1 MNKAKSTSY
10 EKAMTYAEQYYKHFR
25 IDMSKIDT
33 DKKWTKEDELE
44 NEKLLNQIKKETKE
58 GNIVII
64 CEDYKQ

>member
-1 MNKAKSTSY
+1 MNKEKPTSY
-10 EKAMTYAEQYYKHFR
+10 EKALAYAEKYYKDFR
-25 IDMSKIDT
+25 MDMSSIDT
-33 DKKWTKEDELE
+33 NKRWTKEDELE